1 MRALGLDLGSR
12 RIGVAVSDGDGRIA
26 TPVATIERS
35 RDHATDHR
43 TIVQAIAELLA
54 EWDAQI
60 VAVGLPLSL
69 DGTLGPAA
77 QKVLDEVTELTGTL
91 GVPVETVDERF
102 TTVTAEQQLRASGVT
117 GRERA
122 RVIDQ
127 VAAALLL
134 QSALGGALLIPA
146 DQDQ

>member
-1 MRALGLDLGSR
+1 VRALGLDLGSR

-43 TIVQAIAELLA
+43 TIVQAIAEWEA
-54 EWDAQI
+54 EI

-69 DGTLGPAA
+69 DGSVGPAA
-77 QKVLDEVTELTGTL
+77 QRVLEEVAELTRTL

-127 VAAALLL
+127 VAAAILL
-134 QSALGGALLIPA
+134 QAWLDRRASRQETNPC
-146 DQDQ
+146 